1 MSYGIVR
8 IQKMTA
14 GSVKG
19 IEIHDRREKDGI
31 SHTNKD
37 IDWERT
43 KDNYDLHENENRGF
57 LRSVKERIA
66 ELELPKA
73 VRKDAIVMAQA
84 LVTSD
89 HSFFESKSPEETK
102 QFFKDSY
109 DFFCDRYGKENIIS
123 ATVHLDEKT
132 PHLHI
137 NFVPVTED
145 GRLSAK
151 ELFNRNSLRDLQDVF
166 HDRVSSHYGLE
177 RGERGSK
184 AKHLDVIDYKAATK
198 TQELENTQ
206 AKVQAL
212 KYEIEGLQAKS
223 QGLEARIESKLS
235 YIENAQAL
243 PQGKKTLLG
252 KIELTQAEHKLLLDT
267 AKCFY
272 RAHGQAEEMTRV
284 ASNLMQSTSFAK
296 VEELSEA
303 VSSLQKTV
311 KQLESENL
319 KLPALEARCDKLQKN
334 LNWYKGFYDDLVL
347 NVMERVAPKDK
358 QWLKDTVL
366 PKWAHEDLD
375 KDLEKALTAVL
386 NVGKS
391 KNHDLSL

>member
-43 KDNYDLHENENRGF
+43 EQNYDLHECENHSF
-57 LRSVKERIA
+57 LRAVKERIA
-66 ELELPKA
+66 ELDLPRA
-73 VRKDAIVMAQA
+73 VRKDAIVMAQG

-89 HSFFESKSPEETK
+89 QNFFENKSQEETK
-102 QFFKDSY
+102 QFFKDGY

-132 PHLHI
+132 PHMHI
-137 NFVPVTED
+137 NFVPVTAD

-151 ELFNRNSLRDLQDVF
+151 ELFNRNSLRELQDSF
-166 HDRVSSHYGLE
+166 HERVSSCYGLE

-184 AKHLDVIDYKAATK
+184 AKHLDVIEFKTATK
-198 TQELENTQ
+198 AQELAETK
-206 AKVQAL
+206 AKIQAL
-212 KYEIEGLQAKS
+212 EYEIEGLQAKS
-223 QGLEARIESKLS
+223 RGLETGLEQKLT
-235 YIENAQAL
+235 YLENAQAL

-252 KIELTQAEHKLLLDT
+252 KIELTQAEHKALLDT

-272 RAHGQAEEMTRV
+272 RAHGQAEEMTKV
-284 ASNLMQSTSFAK
+284 ARSLMKSTSFEK
-296 VEELSEA
+296 FEELSET

-311 KQLESENL
+311 KQLEKENQ
-319 KLPALEARCDKLQKN
+319 KLPSLEARCNQLQKN

-347 NVMERVAPKDK
+347 NIMERVNPKQE
-358 QWLKDTVL
+358 QWLKDAIL
-366 PKWAHEDLD
+366 PKWAHDDFD
-375 KDLEKALTAVL
+375 KDLSKALTSVL
-386 NVGKS
+386 TLGKS
-391 KNHDLSL
+391 KNNDLSL